1 MSDRCTIDA
10 ALILAMASALLPV
23 PSEDAKPNRSGGVA
37 RNLWPYPVPAV
48 SQARAQPAPRGLAYA
63 HETPQPRAPSP
74 HRRAA

>member
-23 PSEDAKPNRSGGVA
+23 PPQHAKPDRSDGIA
-37 RNLWPYPVPAV
+37 RKFWHTTDDREQPA
-48 SQARAQPAPRGLAYA
+48 SRDLGYLSETAQPRSPA
-63 HETPQPRAPSP
+63 P